1 MIHSPL
7 LMSSWSIENIL
18 NFFFGILSQS
28 TTDIQIYNTI
38 IINNKRKK
46 WHHYLYG
53 KPITYTN
60 IKIKI
65 HIDNIQMI
73 TIKRFISFHFLSL
86 YYIHIISA
94 LILMCP
100 KKNTSP
106 SNYDD
111 DDDDHHNQIPKM
123 IMFII
128 IAFFVIVV
136 YVCVWGLYKK
146 NGRRTA
152 NWIYFN

>member
-86 YYIHIISA
+86 YYIHIISV

-100 KKNTSP
+100 KKTRR
-106 SNYDD
+106 
-111 DDDDHHNQIPKM
+111 HQIMMMMMM
-123 IMFII
+123 ITITRYQKWSCLLLLHFLLLLCMC
-128 IAFFVIVV
+128 VCGV
-136 YVCVWGLYKK
+136 YIKK
-146 NGRRTA
+146 WPTDG
-152 NWIYFN
+152 